1 MADVCPSRPMAPYLF
16 ERGMG
21 YTAPLLIADFS
32 GPKDSGLSAPTI
44 EQSSAAISEN
54 NFVTISL
61 RSLGYIPKYTA
72 ITVQG
77 LVCNRCGRDPYSQC
91 LLRLVKVT
99 SELSPTTNV
108 SSLIFA
114 ETMSRVSQFP
124 PNLFT
129 LLVLEDLPGDSDLKI
144 EMSIL
149 NNECG
154 QDPTVEVWITARA
167 PPLASQAENIAVR
180 KQMILGK
187 GIKQPLLINYF
198 SKMMVWQSSVGS
210 GAANNI
216 S

>member
-1 MADVCPSRPMAPYLF
+1 
-16 ERGMG
+16 MG

-32 GPKDSGLSAPTI
+32 GPKDSGLRAPTI
-44 EQSSAAISEN
+44 EQSSAAISGKN
-54 NFVTISL
+54 LVTISL
-61 RSLGYIPKYTA
+61 RSLGYIPKDTA

-77 LVCNRCGRDPYSQC
+77 LVCNRCGRDPHSQC
-91 LLRLVKVT
+91 LLRLLKVT
-99 SELSPTTNV
+99 SELSPTSNTVWDNLTYV
-108 SSLIFA
+108 SPLVFA
-114 ETMSRVSQFP
+114 ETMSRDSQFP
-124 PNLFT
+124 LNIFT

-154 QDPTVEVWITARA
+154 QDPTFEVWITARA